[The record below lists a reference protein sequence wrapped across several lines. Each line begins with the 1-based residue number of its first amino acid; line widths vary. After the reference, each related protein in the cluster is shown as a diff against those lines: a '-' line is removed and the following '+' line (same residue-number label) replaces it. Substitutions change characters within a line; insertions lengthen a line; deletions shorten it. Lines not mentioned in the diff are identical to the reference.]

1 MNYKSLFPIFEEHKE
16 LAYLD
21 SAATNQKPEKVIKAI
36 DEYNRKFNAS
46 PNRGSY
52 GISVEATC
60 LYNQAKGN
68 VARFINAMST
78 EIVFVKSSTEGLN
91 LLANSFR
98 QDLKKGENV
107 LIGITSHHS
116 NIVPWQQIKLEK
128 EIEVRYI
135 YLDEKGEFDY
145 KDLESKLDENT
156 RVVSFSHGVNATGIL
171 HNAKKVVE
179 LVRKKSTAKIILDA
193 CQSVAH
199 EKVDVKALDVDYLV
213 FSAHKIFGPVGIGV
227 VYMKEELIDSTHP
240 LLFGGD
246 MIEFV
251 EEQDTVFRKG
261 TQKFEG
267 GTQSVEAAVGLDAA
281 IDFVNEIGLDNIKKI
296 ELDLLDYAIDKLKK
310 LDFIKLYHYEGIE
323 KTPAI
328 AFNVEGVHPHDV
340 SQFCDFHNVAIRTGH
355 HCAQPLMKYMGIP
368 SCCRASFSIYNKK
381 EDIDKLVEA
390 LIEVNKTFNDN

>member
-1 MNYKSLFPIFEEHKE
+1 MDYKKLFPIFEEHKE

-21 SAATNQKPEKVIKAI
+21 SAATNQKPEKVIQAI
-36 DEYNRKFNAS
+36 DRYNRKFNAS

-68 VARFINAMST
+68 VANFIGAMSN

-91 LLANSFR
+91 LLANSFKY
-98 QDLKKGENV
+98 DLKNGDNV

-116 NIVPWQQIKLEK
+116 NIVPWQEIKKEK
-128 EIEVRYI
+128 GIELRYI
-135 YLDEKGEFDY
+135 YLDKNGEFDY
-145 KDLESKLDENT
+145 EDLKSKLDENT
-156 RVVSFSHGVNATGIL
+156 KVVSFSHGVNATGIL
-171 HNAKKVVE
+171 HDAKKVVE
-179 LVRKKSTAKIILDA
+179 IVRKNSKAKIILDA

-199 EKVDVKALDVDYLV
+199 KKIDVKTLDVDYLV

-227 VYMKEELIDSTHP
+227 VYMKEELLEVTHP

-251 EEQDTVFRKG
+251 EEQETTYRSG

-267 GTQSVEAAVGLDAA
+267 GTQSVEAAVGLHAA
-281 IDFVNEIGLDNIKKI
+281 IDFVNEIGLENIKKVEE
-296 ELDLLDYAIDKLKK
+296 ELLEYGIKELKK
-310 LDFIKLYHYEGIE
+310 LDFIKLYHYEEIK

-340 SQFCDFHNVAIRTGH
+340 SQFCDDHKVAIRTGH

-368 SCCRASFSIYNKK
+368 SCCRASFSIYNTK
-381 EDIDKLVEA
+381 EDIDKLIGA
-390 LIEVNKTFNDN
+390 LIEVNKTFNTN